1 MQKFKLILIV
11 LIFIVFA
18 LFIGL
23 ESRDYGRGNFT
34 KPFVT
39 TLVFGL
45 GYAVLV
51 TAYYAGAKTSYVRQ
65 GDGTKKNY
73 ANPLDIWLLSIPMCV
88 LMIVAYILLS
98 WHVAEVF
105 FCTMISLSGMF
116 FANNLGRGS
125 GGAWHIKK
133 SLPFFLGC
141 IVTIVYGIVI
151 GGMI

>member
-1 MQKFKLILIV
+1 MQKFKLILII
-11 LIFIVFA
+11 LIFIVFS

-23 ESRDYGRGNFT
+23 EARDYGNGNFT
-34 KPFVT
+34 GPFAV

-45 GYAVLV
+45 LYAALI
-51 TAYYAGAKTSYVRQ
+51 TSYYAGAKTSYIKR
-65 GDGTKKNY
+65 GDGTKRNY

-88 LMIVAYILLS
+88 LMIVAYLLLR

-125 GGAWHIKK
+125 GGTWHIKK
-133 SLPFFLGC
+133 SFPFFLGC
-141 IVTIVYGIVI
+141 IATIIYSIII
-151 GGMI
+151 GGIM

>member
-11 LIFIVFA
+11 FIFVVFA
-18 LFIGL
+18 LFIGF
-23 ESRDYGRGNFT
+23 EARDYGSGNFT
-34 KPFVT
+34 KPFIT
-39 TLVFGL
+39 TLIFGL
-45 GYAVLV
+45 VYVFLV
-51 TAYYAGAKTSYVRQ
+51 TSYYVGAKTSYVKH
-65 GDGTKKNY
+65 GDGTKRNY

-88 LMIVAYILLS
+88 LMILAYILLS

-133 SLPFFLGC
+133 SLPFFFGC
-141 IVTIVYGIVI
+141 IVTIVYGIVL
-151 GGMI
+151 GGIM

>member
-1 MQKFKLILIV
+1 MQKFKFVLIV
-11 LIFIVFA
+11 IIFLVFA

-23 ESRDYGRGNFT
+23 QARDFGSGDFT

-45 GYAVLV
+45 VYAAFT
-51 TAYYAGAKTSYVRQ
+51 TAYYAGAKTSYIKN
-65 GDGTKKNY
+65 GDGTKRNY
-73 ANPLDIWLLSIPMCV
+73 ANPLDIWLLAIPMCV
-88 LMIVAYILLS
+88 LMIVAYLLLS
-98 WHVAEVF
+98 WHVTEVF

-133 SLPFFLGC
+133 SLPFFFGC
-141 IVTIVYGIVI
+141 LCTITYGIII
-151 GGMI
+151 GGMM